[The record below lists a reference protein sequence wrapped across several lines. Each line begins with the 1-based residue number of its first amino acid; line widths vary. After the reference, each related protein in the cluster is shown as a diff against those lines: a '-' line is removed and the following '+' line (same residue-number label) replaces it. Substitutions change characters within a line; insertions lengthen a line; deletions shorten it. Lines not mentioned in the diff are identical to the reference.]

1 MKIRYCLPVLKKKKK
16 EVIQCIEEN
25 IANYDYFEVWL
36 DYITDIDNIFV
47 NEIVNKYQDKLIC
60 LFQRGIEKKPGIQV
74 AKKLQIL
81 DLLHNSKCHIDLDIS
96 EKNELEYVQTKNI
109 SVKKIISYH
118 NYQETPNTLAETV
131 KQMHQFK
138 PDIYKIAT
146 FCNTPTDALK
156 LLLLQ
161 QNFQLQNK
169 HHIIL
174 GMGKFGTITRVYGT
188 LWGNE
193 LIYAP
198 QSEKEASAP
207 GQLQKKELEEI
218 FSLLQ

>member
-1 MKIRYCLPVLKKKKK
+1 MKIRYCLPVLKKSKK

-25 IANYDYFEVWL
+25 SNNYDYFEVWL

-47 NEIVNKYQDKLIC
+47 KEIVNKYENNLIC
-60 LFQRGIEKKPGIQV
+60 LFQRGNKKIPGINN
-74 AKKLQIL
+74 AKKLQIIE
-81 DLLHNSKCHIDLDIS
+81 LLQNTACYIDLDIS
-96 EKNELEYVQTKNI
+96 EINELDYIQKKNI
-109 SVKKIISYH
+109 AVKKIISYH
-118 NYQETPNTLAETV
+118 NYQETPNNLPEIV
-131 KQMHQFK
+131 KQIQEFK

-161 QNFQLQNK
+161 QNLQLQNK

-198 QSEKEASAP
+198 LSVKEVSAP

-218 FSLLQ
+218 FKILQ